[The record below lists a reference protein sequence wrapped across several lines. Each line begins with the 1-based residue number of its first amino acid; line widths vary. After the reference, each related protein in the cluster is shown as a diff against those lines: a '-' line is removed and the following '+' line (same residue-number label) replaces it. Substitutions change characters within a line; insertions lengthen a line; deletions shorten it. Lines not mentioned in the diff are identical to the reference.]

1 MQSVKEV
8 LQSLVDDGLVD
19 TDRIGTSNY
28 FWSFPSKASNI
39 VRKRERITNSCLFV
53 SLFQRKRRRD
63 ELLLRSE
70 TLKKRKTEL
79 TSLLNESM
87 KGREDSVRYSP
98 SYYLLLH
105 FIFSLLSSPPSPLY
119 SQSVLKY

>member
-1 MQSVKEV
+1 M
-8 LQSLVDDGLVD
+8 QSLVDDGLVD

-39 VRKRERITNSCLFV
+39 VRKKERESPTQCLFV

-98 SYYLLLH
+98 SYSLLLH
-105 FIFSLLSSPPSPLY
+105 FIFSLLSSPPPPLY